1 MNNNDANGIDKY
13 PSVSIIVPCY
23 NQGKYIKECLDSI
36 VNQTFKDYEVIIV
49 DDCSTDNSLDIIKQY
64 INNYNN
70 SNNND
75 TFKLISHTTNKGV
88 VTARNN
94 AIAKAQGKYIYPLDA
109 DDKIDSSCLEKL
121 YKAIENNKG
130 DIITTRVGLFGEK
143 TGEMYLHNPTTY
155 HLANI
160 NCLVNSALFR
170 KDDFNKVGGYDE
182 AFNCGLEDYDLWLN
196 MVIKNKLKIYKIPEI
211 LFFYRIKDKKESR
224 NAIQTEQYRKT
235 TKSNLLKKYP
245 KLKLYRYLMKLQKL
259 FFFTNLSYNTK
270 EIKVFGYKF
279 NLTRSKSVKLYYFN
293 SASNFGDL
301 LNIDLFNKL
310 FNCNV
315 IASGISK
322 CNTIAIGSL
331 LQMFLVPKLKI
342 FKIIKGILKPPVTVY
357 GTGFISQSNEDDNK
371 VFCRKLDVRAVRGYN
386 TLERLKQY
394 KNVKIAENVA
404 IGDLGLL
411 APYIYI
417 DVSSVKKKY
426 KLGIIPHYVDK
437 NNPLLEKINVNNS
450 IVLDITSQP
459 SVLIKQIAECE
470 NIISSAMH
478 GLIVADALGIPNIR
492 MILSDKITGGDY
504 KYDDYYSA
512 FGIRQHNRIN
522 LNTSSFTEKDLEK
535 MISTYQVKNEDVK
548 KIQTN
553 LLNIINNGE

>member
-1 MNNNDANGIDKY
+1 M
-13 PSVSIIVPCY
+13 
-23 NQGKYIKECLDSI
+23 
-36 VNQTFKDYEVIIV
+36 
-49 DDCSTDNSLDIIKQY
+49 
-64 INNYNN
+64 
-70 SNNND
+70 
-75 TFKLISHTTNKGV
+75 
-88 VTARNN
+88 
-94 AIAKAQGKYIYPLDA
+94 
-109 DDKIDSSCLEKL
+109 
-121 YKAIENNKG
+121 
-130 DIITTRVGLFGEK
+130 
-143 TGEMYLHNPTTY
+143 
-155 HLANI
+155 
-160 NCLVNSALFR
+160 
-170 KDDFNKVGGYDE
+170 
-182 AFNCGLEDYDLWLN
+182 
-196 MVIKNKLKIYKIPEI
+196 
-211 LFFYRIKDKKESR
+211 
-224 NAIQTEQYRKT
+224 
-235 TKSNLLKKYP
+235 
-245 KLKLYRYLMKLQKL
+245 
-259 FFFTNLSYNTK
+259 
-270 EIKVFGYKF
+270 
-279 NLTRSKSVKLYYFN
+279 
-293 SASNFGDL
+293 

-331 LQMFLVPKLKI
+331 LQMFLVPKSKI